1 MKRFIFWKTLF
12 GFWITLLLI
21 SQGIWLMYEVLRP
34 EQPPPQQQ
42 TDVTTSADIAAMAAQ
57 GIVEKEGGPAFR
69 AQFATWPAYLRDR
82 IKLEPAPPTGPA
94 IVDPQGRRYTI
105 TRIRLTQPRGGRGG
119 GGRGGPDRGRGPD
132 RGDRGPQNGA
142 MQLLSS
148 IGELIHTPPPGVLV
162 LDFFGGLIF
171 SAILAWYFTSPV
183 RRIRAGFDRLAKGD
197 FSTRLGPG
205 MGRRQDEIADLAR
218 DFDVMAKRLQEL
230 VEARD
235 RLLAGVS
242 HELRSPLARLQLA
255 IGLARQ
261 EPAKLEASLARIDR
275 EASRL
280 DEMVGELLTLS
291 KLESGVRNP
300 DNYFDIADIVRLVGE
315 DAQFEAASTG
325 VQVEVTINPADADWI
340 VPGDGRLISRAV
352 DNVVRNALRFS
363 PKGQI
368 VRIVLDRENGFY
380 RLAVKDHGPGVPPDL
395 LDSLFKPFVQ
405 GPGDGQGFGL
415 GLAIAERAVIA
426 HGGSIQAVNE
436 PAGGFTITIRLP
448 RSDMTKG

>member
-34 EQPPPQQQ
+34 EPPAQQQ
-42 TDVTTSADIAAMAAQ
+42 QQADITTSSDIAVIAAQ
-57 GIVEKEGGPAFR
+57 SIIEKEGGPAFR
-69 AQFATWPAYLRDR
+69 AQLATWPGYMRDR

-94 IVDPQGRRYTI
+94 ITDPQGRRYQI
-105 TRIRLTQPRGGRGG
+105 TRLRPSQQPRGGRGG
-119 GGRGGPDRGRGPD
+119 GGRGGGDRGD
-132 RGDRGPQNGA
+132 RGDRGPQNSSGIA
-142 MQLLSS
+142 QFFSS
-148 IGELIHTPPPGVLV
+148 IGEVLHTPPPGILV
-162 LDFFGGLIF
+162 LDFLGGLLF
-171 SAILAWYFTSPV
+171 SAVLAWYFTSPV
-183 RRIRAGFDRLAKGD
+183 RRIRAGFERLAKGD
-197 FSTRLGPG
+197 FGTRLGPS

-218 DFDVMAKRLQEL
+218 DFDVMARRLQEL

-261 EPAKLEASLARIDR
+261 EPAKLDASLERIDR

-300 DNYFDIADIVRLVGE
+300 DNYFDFAEIVRLVGE
-315 DAQFEAASTG
+315 DAKFEAASTG
-325 VQVEVTINPADADWI
+325 VQVDVAITPADADWI
-340 VPGDGRLISRAV
+340 VRGDGRLISRAV

-363 PKGQI
+363 PKGQT
-368 VRIVLDRENGFY
+368 VRIILDREDGFY
-380 RLAVKDHGPGVPPDL
+380 RLAVKDKGPGVPAEL
-395 LDSLFKPFVQ
+395 LATLFKPFVQ

-415 GLAIAERAVIA
+415 GLAIAERSVIA
-426 HGGSIQAVNE
+426 HGGTIQAVNE
-436 PAGGFTITIRLP
+436 STGGFTITIRLP
-448 RSDMTKG
+448 RSEA